1 MGLDLI
7 LGWLVVIS
15 CRDPG
20 LEGWGFVCLL
30 SSEMRIDEDDKSGGV
45 AYEVR

>member
-7 LGWLVVIS
+7 LGWLVLGWLVVIS

-20 LEGWGFVCLL
+20 WRAGVCLL
-30 SSEMRIDEDDKSGGV
+30 SSEMR
-45 AYEVR
+45 

>member
-7 LGWLVVIS
+7 LGWLVVSS

-20 LEGWGFVCLL
+20 LEVCLL

-45 AYEVR
+45 ASEVR